1 MLEGKGYTVVFDD
14 FLNYT
19 PNLNFDYIIMNPPFS
34 DCLDHILKAWDILD
48 DGMVISVMPV
58 TALEGKT
65 AKEQLLLHRIE
76 QSGTQPE
83 LVGQAFKYSERP
95 TDVEVAVVRL
105 VKRGTNFKMGFEVK
119 NDQERPDEETEEE
132 LNAKATGQ
140 EVAVTGYVND
150 LLAHFQ
156 AAVANYAAYN
166 EARVKIERYI
176 APIHKFYDGDHT
188 IEVMET
194 ADEKK
199 KPSERY
205 NTFVDLLQQAAWV
218 KVLDHPGFQSLLT
231 DRARKAMT
239 EFRQRQRRVDFNEF
253 NIRAM
258 FAEIYA
264 QKDALLDAAIQDA
277 FDNMTK
283 YHKYNREHV
292 EGWKSN
298 EAYRATRRLV
308 LPNYVKYDYFGF
320 GINWNY
326 RDELNDIDRAM
337 CVVSRMRYDSI
348 KTMEQ
353 ALQEAWGINKKRPG
367 KCVSTFFEVRYY
379 MKGTIH
385 LYFRDERIWQQFNIL
400 AAKGR
405 NWLPSGD

>member
-1 MLEGKGYTVVFDD
+1 MTFVEAGNSQADAARKFGVTESCVSRLIRGSRPVYPNPLLRRVIIMFDPDFYPTPKPLVHTMLQGLDLRNKYILEPSAGKGDILDVITAKANGWQSPQLRAIELNPDLRSVLEGKGYTVVFDD
-14 FLNYT
+14 FLNYM

-132 LNAKATGQ
+132 LNAQATGQ

-283 YHKYNREHV
+283 YHEV
-292 EGWKSN
+292 QP
-298 EAYRATRRLV
+298 RA
-308 LPNYVKYDYFGF
+308 
-320 GINWNY
+320 
-326 RDELNDIDRAM
+326 
-337 CVVSRMRYDSI
+337 C
-348 KTMEQ
+348 
-353 ALQEAWGINKKRPG
+353 
-367 KCVSTFFEVRYY
+367 
-379 MKGTIH
+379 
-385 LYFRDERIWQQFNIL
+385 
-400 AAKGR
+400 
-405 NWLPSGD
+405 